1 MRTHLSFY
9 LLHMKIVITD
19 EERQAFMKEFSDKKR
34 NEIGSDQTDDIK
46 GEDEENFFVEK
57 VIKMRVNKRGK
68 EEFLVKWVGYPLSE
82 ATWEPFENLSGEE
95 ACEYLVILYSY
106 NQIPCRTS
114 MIWLTL
120 LLKDEEAMALKGEK
134 RSTTT
139 SQDSC

>member
-34 NEIGSDQTDDIK
+34 NDIGSDRTDDIK

-68 EEFLVKWVGYPLSE
+68 EEFLVKWVGYPLNE

-95 ACEYLVILYSY
+95 ACEYLVIFYSY
-106 NQIPCRTS
+106 NQTLCRHQES
-114 MIWLTL
+114 
-120 LLKDEEAMALKGEK
+120 G
-134 RSTTT
+134 
-139 SQDSC
+139 

>member
-1 MRTHLSFY
+1 
-9 LLHMKIVITD
+9 MKIVITD

-34 NEIGSDQTDDIK
+34 NDIGSDRTDDIK
-46 GEDEENFFVEK
+46 GEDEDFFVEK

-106 NQIPCRTS
+106 NQDTLLTS
-114 MIWLTL
+114 LIWLTF
-120 LLKDEEAMALKGEK
+120 LLKDEEAMAKHISG
-134 RSTTT
+134 
-139 SQDSC
+139 